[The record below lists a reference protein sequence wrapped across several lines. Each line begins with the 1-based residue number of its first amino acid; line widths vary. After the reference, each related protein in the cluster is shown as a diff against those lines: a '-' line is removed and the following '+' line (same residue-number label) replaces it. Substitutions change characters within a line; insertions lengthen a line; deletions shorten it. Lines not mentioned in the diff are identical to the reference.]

1 METYEDDI
9 RYYVMVFTIGFVFGC
24 CSKETKGTV
33 ASRKNMQNMG
43 VFET

>member
-9 RYYVMVFTIGFVFGC
+9 RYYVMVFTIGFVFGR
-24 CSKETKGTV
+24 CSKKPKGAV
-33 ASRKNMQNMG
+33 ALRKNMQNMG